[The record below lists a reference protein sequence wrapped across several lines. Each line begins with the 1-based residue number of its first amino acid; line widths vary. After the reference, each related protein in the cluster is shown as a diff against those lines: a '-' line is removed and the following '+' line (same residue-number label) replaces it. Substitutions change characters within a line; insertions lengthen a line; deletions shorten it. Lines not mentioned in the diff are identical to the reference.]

1 MENSNIKIFEKEEFG
16 KIRAKEIDGVVWFS
30 GKDIASALG
39 YENERRTV
47 REFTDESDRLTVQLS
62 DFQEGTDFVPSHMRG
77 SKIVLINE
85 FGVYSLILS
94 SKLQKAKE
102 FKRWI
107 THEVI
112 PSIMRTGVYATPE
125 AVQKYYENPEA
136 MAELFHQLA
145 EEQNKRKLAE
155 SNLKEVRKML
165 KVKEGDLEFY
175 RYVTDSD
182 GLMLTTEV
190 AKYLGTGPG
199 ILNKLLL
206 KFKIIRKLRSH
217 YELTSKYVGKNFAK
231 LVYIPY
237 YENDPNRPTSWTKQL
252 EFTTDGK
259 NYIGKWFKRIGLID
273 ESGGIVV
280 FNKEK
285 AKEILGIKSDEEL
298 DELNHSEEFLK

>member
-1 MENSNIKIFEKEEFG
+1 
-16 KIRAKEIDGVVWFS
+16 
-30 GKDIASALG
+30 
-39 YENERRTV
+39 
-47 REFTDESDRLTVQLS
+47 
-62 DFQEGTDFVPSHMRG
+62 
-77 SKIVLINE
+77 LINE
-85 FGVYSLILS
+85 FGAYSLILS

-112 PSIMRTGVYATPE
+112 PSIMKTGVYATPE
-125 AVQKYYENPEA
+125 AIKKYYENPEA

-155 SNLKEVRKML
+155 FNLEETRKML

-182 GLMLTTEV
+182 GLMLATEV

-206 KFKIIRKLRSH
+206 KFKVIRRLRNH
-217 YELTSKYVGKNFAK
+217 YELTCKYIDKNFAK
-231 LVYIPY
+231 LVYIPSKGS
-237 YENDPNRPTSWTKQL
+237 DSPTTWNKQL

-259 NYIGKWFKRIGLID
+259 NYIGQWFKKIGLID
-273 ESGGIVV
+273 DSEGIVV

-285 AKEILGIKSDEEL
+285 DKEILGIKSDEEL

>member
-1 MENSNIKIFEKEEFG
+1 
-16 KIRAKEIDGVVWFS
+16 
-30 GKDIASALG
+30 
-39 YENERRTV
+39 
-47 REFTDESDRLTVQLS
+47 
-62 DFQEGTDFVPSHMRG
+62 MRG
-77 SKIVLINE
+77 SKIVLIDE

-94 SKLQKAKE
+94 SKLPKAKE
-102 FKRWI
+102 FKKWI

-145 EEQNKRKLAE
+145 EEQNRRKLAE
-155 SNLKEVRKML
+155 SNLKEARKML

-175 RYVTDSD
+175 RYVTASD

-206 KFKIIRKLRSH
+206 KFKVIRRLRSH

-231 LVYIPY
+231 IVYIPFY
-237 YENDPNRPTSWTKQL
+237 KDDLERPTIWRKQL

-259 NYIGKWFKRIGLID
+259 NYIGRWFKEIGLIED
-273 ESGGIVV
+273 GNGIIT
-280 FNKEK
+280 FNKDK
-285 AKEILGIKSDEEL
+285 AKEILEIGSDEEL
-298 DELNHSEEFLK
+298 DKLNISEDILK

>member
-1 MENSNIKIFEKEEFG
+1 MNTGNIKIFEKEEFG

-30 GKDIASALG
+30 GKDVASALG
-39 YENERRTV
+39 YSNQ
-47 REFTDESDRLTVQLS
+47 RESIRDHVDESDKIYVQLS
-62 DFQEGTDFVPSHMRG
+62 DFQEGSETLPSQMRG
-77 SKIVLINE
+77 SKIVLIGE

-94 SKLQKAKE
+94 SKLPKAKE

-136 MAELFHQLA
+136 MAELFHKLA

-155 SNLKEVRKML
+155 SDLREVRKML

-206 KFKIIRKLRSH
+206 KFKIIRRLRNH
-217 YELTSKYVGKNFAK
+217 YELTCKYIDKNFAK
-231 LVYIPY
+231 LVYIPSKVS
-237 YENDPNRPTSWTKQL
+237 DSPTTWNKQL

-259 NYIGKWFKRIGLID
+259 NYIGQWFKKIGLID
-273 ESGGIVV
+273 DSEGIVV

-285 AKEILGIKSDEEL
+285 AKEILDIKSDEEL

>member
-1 MENSNIKIFEKEEFG
+1 MGNIKIFEKEEFG
-16 KIRAKEIDGVVWFS
+16 KIRAKEINGEVWFS
-30 GKDIASALG
+30 GRDVSDCLQ
-39 YENERRTV
+39 YENSRKAIKDHV
-47 REFTDESDRLTVQLS
+47 DEGDKITVQLS
-62 DFQEGTDFVPSHMRG
+62 DLQEGNETLPSHMRG
-77 SKIVLINE
+77 SKIVLIDE

-94 SKLQKAKE
+94 SKLPKAKE

-136 MAELFHQLA
+136 MAELFHKLA

-155 SNLKEVRKML
+155 SDLREVRKML

-217 YELTSKYVGKNFAK
+217 YELTSKYVSKNFAK

-259 NYIGKWFKRIGLID
+259 NYIGKWFKNIGLID
-273 ESGGIVV
+273 DSEGIVV

-285 AKEILGIKSDEEL
+285 AKEILDIKSDEEL